1 MAAELLSYLRTR
13 KTSDVYIATVTK
25 QRQEFY
31 KVRRGRRCCLDRHT
45 RIIQDRG
52 QEGYRLY
59 TPLCTSSWGPLA
71 LLVRSSPLTV
81 SPPLPPSTFSH
92 SSLCLRLL
100 PLSIQS
106 HPPSS
111 SSLRSSGSVIRLPG
125 RQRYLFPSPL
135 LPSAAAGWDLC
146 PLLSLAS
153 GLGGTMQQGP
163 CPDLEGA
170 SCSSVDHLSPADRS
184 GSLVHF
190 WGDEFIAFII
200 RLGKCGHEI
209 VNI

>member
-1 MAAELLSYLRTR
+1 MWGTGCIAAPGGPS
-13 KTSDVYIATVTK
+13 
-25 QRQEFY
+25 
-31 KVRRGRRCCLDRHT
+31 
-45 RIIQDRG
+45 II
-52 QEGYRLY
+52 
-59 TPLCTSSWGPLA
+59 
-71 LLVRSSPLTV
+71 SPLQ

-125 RQRYLFPSPL
+125 RQRYLFSSPSPL
-135 LPSAAAGWDLC
+135 LPSAVCA

-153 GLGGTMQQGP
+153 GLGGDNAAG
-163 CPDLEGA
+163 
-170 SCSSVDHLSPADRS
+170 SVSWSRGGHHLSPADRS
-184 GSLVHF
+184 GSLTHF
-190 WGDEFIAFII
+190 WGHEFIAFIVEL
-200 RLGKCGHEI
+200 RKCGHEV